1 MSRTAIA
8 IRHLAFEDLG
18 GFAPVLARA
27 GFQLRYLDIGVD
39 TLATPEP
46 MEADLLFVLGGPI
59 GAYEDD
65 RYPFLAEEIRI
76 LERRLAAN
84 RPTFGICLGA
94 QLMARALGA
103 KVYPGPAKEF
113 GFKPITLTGAG
124 EKSALSA
131 FAHQSVLHWHGDTFD
146 LPQGAIHLAST
157 DVCVNQA
164 FAYGQHALAVQFHP
178 EAGGEGFE
186 RWLIGHTLELSLAKI
201 DVSALRAENERL
213 TPVLQSQAAACLETW
228 LNSHVHWHDR

>member
-84 RPTFGICLGA
+84 RPTIRHLPWRAAHGTSTRGKSLSRTCQGIRFQAYHADRRGRKI
-94 QLMARALGA
+94 RAL
-103 KVYPGPAKEF
+103 
-113 GFKPITLTGAG
+113 
-124 EKSALSA
+124 S
-131 FAHQSVLHWHGDTFD
+131 
-146 LPQGAIHLAST
+146 
-157 DVCVNQA
+157 
-164 FAYGQHALAVQFHP
+164 
-178 EAGGEGFE
+178 
-186 RWLIGHTLELSLAKI
+186 
-201 DVSALRAENERL
+201 LRASVR
-213 TPVLQSQAAACLETW
+213 TASETR
-228 LNSHVHWHDR
+228 NRG